1 MGTLEIRIGHAE
13 GTPLQQGVKDMGQ
26 VSGVESNDSYTVVI
40 FRGSTAKPLRF
51 SFPRK
56 FVRKILILAAI
67 VLAADILVISH
78 YVVRTG
84 EVWELSAF
92 RSEALSARQQ
102 TAAFSTAVDDLKKR
116 LTSMK
121 EVNQRLRV
129 MLGIE
134 MPKTGDQLNGRG
146 GEETP
151 LPEGSTVNSP
161 DKLIRG
167 GAVLQPASAV
177 DGLIE
182 LNTSKS
188 TDLDEQELVAAVR
201 DGIVWLAKEADV
213 QEQTLQEL
221 ALAAEQKSSRWAATP
236 SIWPVKGWV
245 TSGFGPRVSPFT
257 EKPAWHDGLDI
268 GAAANAPVQA
278 PAQGRVTSV
287 GFDSK
292 LGNVVKLDHGFGIE
306 TLYGHL
312 AKALVKEG
320 QRVKRGD
327 VVGLVGSTGLATGP
341 HLHYMVKV
349 NGQTFDPSKYI
360 LD

>member
-1 MGTLEIRIGHAE
+1 
-13 GTPLQQGVKDMGQ
+13 MGQ
-26 VSGVESNDSYTVVI
+26 MTGAENNDTYTVVI

-51 SFPRK
+51 SFPRR
-56 FVRKILILAAI
+56 FVRRLLIVGSLFLLAD
-67 VLAADILVISH
+67 LLVVSH
-78 YVVRTG
+78 YLIRTS

-92 RSEALSARQQ
+92 RTEAMSAREQ
-102 TAAFSTAVDDLKKR
+102 TAAFAVAIDDLKKR

-134 MPKTGDQLNGRG
+134 TPKTGDVVNGRG
-146 GEETP
+146 GEDVP
-151 LPEGSTVNSP
+151 LPEENRVPAQDKTVGNEVQIQHSSLVPSAKGAQVPSVSTTLHGLTSREA
-161 DKLIRG
+161 I
-167 GAVLQPASAV
+167 SAV
-177 DGLIE
+177 SE
-182 LNTSKS
+182 
-188 TDLDEQELVAAVR
+188 
-201 DGIVWLAKEADV
+201 GIDWLEKEAAS
-213 QEQTLQEL
+213 QEQVLQEL
-221 ALAAEQKSSRWAATP
+221 SEAAERKSARWAATP
-236 SIWPVKGWV
+236 SIWPVKGWI

-257 EKPAWHDGLDI
+257 EKPTWHDGLDI

-287 GFDSK
+287 GFDPK
-292 LGNVVKLDHGFGIE
+292 LGNMVKLDHGFGIE

-312 AKALVKEG
+312 AKPLVKEG

-327 VVGLVGSTGLATGP
+327 VVGLVGSSGLATGP

-349 NGQTFDPSKYI
+349 NGQALDPYKYI

>member
-1 MGTLEIRIGHAE
+1 M
-13 GTPLQQGVKDMGQ
+13 QQGVRDMGQ

-177 DGLIE
+177 DGLSE
-182 LNTSKS
+182 PNTSKS

-327 VVGLVGSTGLATGP
+327 VVGLVGSSGLATGP

>member
-1 MGTLEIRIGHAE
+1 
-13 GTPLQQGVKDMGQ
+13 MGQ
-26 VSGVESNDSYTVVI
+26 MNGAEDSDAYTVVI

-56 FVRKILILAAI
+56 LVSKLLIVGAIFVL
-67 VLAADILVISH
+67 VDILVISH
-78 YVVRTG
+78 YVIRTG

-92 RSEALSARQQ
+92 RAEAMSAREQ
-102 TAAFSTAVDDLKKR
+102 TEAFSSAVDDLKKR

-134 MPKTGDQLNGRG
+134 SPKAGDVANGRG
-146 GEETP
+146 GEDTP
-151 LPEGSTVNSP
+151 LPDGNNLSTSEKTSRSDTGVQHFNSGDTSQSGLAGQTSPSAGSS
-161 DKLIRG
+161 
-167 GAVLQPASAV
+167 
-177 DGLIE
+177 GL
-182 LNTSKS
+182 T
-188 TDLDEQELVAAVR
+188 EQERIASIKE
-201 DGIVWLAKEADV
+201 GIDWLSKEATI
-213 QEQTLQEL
+213 QEQSLQEL
-221 ALAAEQKSSRWAATP
+221 SLAAEKKSSRWAATP

-278 PAQGRVTSV
+278 PAQGRVTAI
-287 GFDSK
+287 GFDPK
-292 LGNVVKLDHGFGIE
+292 LGNLVKIDHGFGIE

-320 QRVKRGD
+320 QRVKRGE
-327 VVGLVGSTGLATGP
+327 VVALVGSSGLATGP

-349 NGQTFDPSKYI
+349 NGQALDPVKYI
-360 LD
+360 LE

>member
-1 MGTLEIRIGHAE
+1 
-13 GTPLQQGVKDMGQ
+13 
-26 VSGVESNDSYTVVI
+26 
-40 FRGSTAKPLRF
+40 
-51 SFPRK
+51 
-56 FVRKILILAAI
+56 
-67 VLAADILVISH
+67 
-78 YVVRTG
+78 
-84 EVWELSAF
+84 
-92 RSEALSARQQ
+92 
-102 TAAFSTAVDDLKKR
+102 
-116 LTSMK
+116 MK

-134 MPKTGDQLNGRG
+134 SPKTGDQFNGRG

-151 LPEGSTVNSP
+151 LPEGSTLNSV
-161 DKLIRG
+161 DKPTRG
-167 GAVLQPASAV
+167 ESELQSSAV
-177 DGLIE
+177 SGQSDLAGSGQNGL
-182 LNTSKS
+182 
-188 TDLDEQELVAAVR
+188 DQQELVASVKQS
-201 DGIVWLAKEADV
+201 IVWLANEADV
-213 QEQTLQEL
+213 QEHTLQEL
-221 ALAAEQKSSRWAATP
+221 SLAAEQRSSRWAATP

-287 GFDSK
+287 GFDPK

-312 AKALVKEG
+312 AKTLVKEG

-327 VVGLVGSTGLATGP
+327 VVGLVGSSGLATGP

-349 NGQTFDPSKYI
+349 NGQTFDPTKYI

>member
-1 MGTLEIRIGHAE
+1 
-13 GTPLQQGVKDMGQ
+13 MGQ
-26 VSGVESNDSYTVVI
+26 VNGAESSDSYTVVI

-56 FVRKILILAAI
+56 FVRKLLIVAAI
-67 VLAADILVISH
+67 LLIADLLVISH

-92 RSEALSARQQ
+92 RAEALSARQQ
-102 TAAFSTAVDDLKKR
+102 TVAFSTAVDDLKKR
-116 LTSMK
+116 LSSMK

-129 MLGIE
+129 MLGIDT
-134 MPKTGDQLNGRG
+134 PKSGDQFNGRG

-151 LPEGSTVNSP
+151 LPEGSPLITG
-161 DKLIRG
+161 DKLQKDAGLPGSLDRTG
-167 GAVLQPASAV
+167 VEGQAEQANAS
-177 DGLIE
+177 DI
-182 LNTSKS
+182 N
-188 TDLDEQELVAAVR
+188 EQELVATVKQ
-201 DGIVWLAKEADV
+201 GIAWLAKEADM
-213 QEQTLQEL
+213 QERSLQEL
-221 ALAAEQKSSRWAATP
+221 SVAAEQRSSRWAATP

-287 GFDSK
+287 GFDPK

-327 VVGLVGSTGLATGP
+327 VVGLVGSSGLATGP

-349 NGQTFDPSKYI
+349 NGQTFDPTKYI

>member
-1 MGTLEIRIGHAE
+1 
-13 GTPLQQGVKDMGQ
+13 MGQ
-26 VSGVESNDSYTVVI
+26 MNGAEDSDAYTVVI

-51 SFPRK
+51 SFSRK
-56 FVRKILILAAI
+56 LVRKLLIVGAI
-67 VLAADILVISH
+67 FVLVDILVISH
-78 YVVRTG
+78 YVIRTG

-92 RSEALSARQQ
+92 RAEAMSAREQ
-102 TAAFSTAVDDLKKR
+102 TGAFSSAVDDLKKR

-134 MPKTGDQLNGRG
+134 APKTGDMANGRG
-146 GEETP
+146 GVDVP
-151 LPEGSTVNSP
+151 LPDGNTLPTSEKTPKSDAGVQHFSSVETSQSDLTGQTSPSAGSNGPT
-161 DKLIRG
+161 
-167 GAVLQPASAV
+167 
-177 DGLIE
+177 
-182 LNTSKS
+182 
-188 TDLDEQELVAAVR
+188 EQEMITSIK
-201 DGIVWLAKEADV
+201 DGIDWLSKEAAI
-213 QEQTLQEL
+213 QEQSLQEL
-221 ALAAEQKSSRWAATP
+221 SLAAEQKSSRWAATP

-278 PAQGRVTSV
+278 PAQGRVTAV
-287 GFDSK
+287 GFDPK
-292 LGNVVKLDHGFGIE
+292 LGNVVKVDHGFGIE

-320 QRVKRGD
+320 QRVKRGE

-349 NGQTFDPSKYI
+349 HGQALDPVKYI
-360 LD
+360 LE

>member
-1 MGTLEIRIGHAE
+1 M
-13 GTPLQQGVKDMGQ
+13 QQGVRDMGQ

-67 VLAADILVISH
+67 ILAADILVISH

-151 LPEGSTVNSP
+151 LPEGSMVNSP

-167 GAVLQPASAV
+167 GAVLQPASTV
-177 DGLIE
+177 DGLNE
-182 LNTSKS
+182 LNASKP

-327 VVGLVGSTGLATGP
+327 VVGLVGSSGLATGP